1 MTTQGHR
8 DPQTPGQAVDGRP
21 DRARP
26 ATRSTPVRVLG
37 WCVVVAVVAGVG
49 WIVSRPQ
56 PGDWIP
62 GLGPSSADATKTP
75 PVLGNPVPPTVTDPE
90 GLTAD
95 RYFPA
100 QRTIEADGYRGRRL
114 GVRQGQDCAEVL
126 QDRAVD
132 PLHDSGCQGF
142 IAVSFTGV
150 DQPVY
155 SSITVLRFADDAAA
169 EKAAQA
175 LRVGEGAPGAIAF
188 ILPDAS
194 AAPAPAGGAK
204 AVRPPRVEA
213 VGHYLTVT
221 ASRLAD
227 AHTTAP
233 ATASPG
239 ATGGAAASPAAS
251 PTVSESQLDAATRA
265 ISYAA
270 ASQFIWS

>member
-1 MTTQGHR
+1 M
-8 DPQTPGQAVDGRP
+8 
-21 DRARP
+21 
-26 ATRSTPVRVLG
+26 
-37 WCVVVAVVAGVG
+37 VAVVAGVG

-100 QRTIEADGYRGRRL
+100 QRTIEADGYKGKRL
-114 GVRQGQDCAEVL
+114 GVRQGQDCAEAL

-155 SSITVLRFADDAAA
+155 SSITVLRFPDEASA

-175 LRVGEGAPGAIAF
+175 LRPQDGTPGAIAF

-194 AAPAPAGGAK
+194 AAPAPVAGAH
-204 AVRPPRVEA
+204 ALRPPRVAA

-221 ASRLAD
+221 ASRLAET
-227 AHTTAP
+227 HTAAP
-233 ATASPG
+233 ATSAPGTPGGATASP
-239 ATGGAAASPAAS
+239 AAA
-251 PTVSESQLDAATRA
+251 PTVSEGQLDAATRA

-270 ASQFIWS
+270 ASQFIWT

>member
-1 MTTQGHR
+1 MTTHGQR
-8 DPQTPGQAVDGRP
+8 DPQPQGQAVDRRP
-21 DRARP
+21 GRARR

-37 WCVVVAVVAGVG
+37 WCVVVAVVTGGG

-62 GLGPSSADATKTP
+62 GLGPSSADAAKTP

-100 QRTIEADGYRGRRL
+100 QRTVETDSYRGRRL
-114 GVRQGQDCAEVL
+114 GVRQGQDCAEAL

-132 PLHDSGCQGF
+132 PLLDSGCQGF

-150 DQPVY
+150 DHPVY
-155 SSITVLRFADDAAA
+155 SSITVLRFPDDASA

-175 LRVGEGAPGAIAF
+175 LRAKEGAPGAIAF

-194 AAPAPAGGAK
+194 AAPAPAAGAK
-204 AVRPPRVEA
+204 AVPAPRVEA

-221 ASRLAD
+221 ASRFAD
-227 AHTTAP
+227 AHPVASGSPTAG
-233 ATASPG
+233 SP
-239 ATGGAAASPAAS
+239 TAAASPAVDPTAS
-251 PTVSESQLDAATRA
+251 EGQLEAATRA

-270 ASQFIWS
+270 AAQFIWT